1 MRSGLTHVGEPKVF
15 PAHKMAILDW
25 TWLCLVWTLLVLA
38 AGVVLYFWGT
48 STYGRFTKQNI
59 PHLKPLP
66 FIGSMA
72 PYMGKKSL
80 FEHLLESYNQFKG
93 HQFGIMFMFRR
104 PVVYVRDLELIKTI
118 AVKDFE
124 YFTDHQTDFFESGE
138 SIWSKLLFI
147 LKGQRWRDMRATVS
161 PAFTSSK
168 MKTMFVLVNE
178 CSEQLLDFLEQSYQ
192 QPLETG
198 YKIKR
203 DGDLLVLEVKELY
216 ARYTNDV
223 IATTAFG
230 LKVDSLK
237 HPTNEFYMM
246 GQDATSF
253 GAIKWL
259 IFLSI
264 PKVMKFLGI
273 NLIPGKITQFFKT
286 LVLDTVATR
295 EREGIIRPDL
305 LHLLIQAKKGTL
317 HEEDSA
323 EGQKGAK
330 INDEDIIAQ
339 SLQFFLAGFDTSSTL
354 MSFVS
359 YLLAIHPDVQ
369 TRLQEE
375 IDKTLKK
382 HDGKFTYEMVHS
394 MKYLD
399 MVVSETLRLYP
410 PAAAVGRVCVKNYTL
425 KSDPPLELRP
435 GDDIMIPVYGLQH
448 DPNYFPDPE
457 RFDPERFSDDNK
469 HNINPMTYI
478 PFGLGPRS
486 CIGNRFALM
495 ETKSL
500 LAHLL
505 SRFSVKVISK
515 TPIPIKVIQKG
526 FNVTAE
532 GGFWLGLEK
541 RIT

>member
-1 MRSGLTHVGEPKVF
+1 MP
-15 PAHKMAILDW
+15 I
-25 TWLCLVWTLLVLA
+25 
-38 AGVVLYFWGT
+38 
-48 STYGRFTKQNI
+48 
-59 PHLKPLP
+59 
-66 FIGSMA
+66 
-72 PYMGKKSL
+72 
-80 FEHLLESYNQFKG
+80 
-93 HQFGIMFMFRR
+93 
-104 PVVYVRDLELIKTI
+104 VYVRDLELIKTI
-118 AVKDFE
+118 TVKDFE
-124 YFTDHQTDFFESGE
+124 YFTDHRTDFFESRE
-138 SIWSKLLFI
+138 SIWSKPLVI

-168 MKTMFVLVNE
+168 MKNMFVLVNE

-203 DGDLLVLEVKELY
+203 VKELY
-216 ARYTNDV
+216 TRYTNDV

-253 GAIKWL
+253 GSIKFL

-323 EGQKGAK
+323 EDQKGAK

-399 MVVSETLRLYP
+399 MVVSESKSEHQNFPKEEAAVETVGALEDRYGDWHLIVGHHRQLKKWTQGDETLRLYP
-410 PAAAVGRVCVKNYTL
+410 PGAAVERVCVKNYTL

-435 GDDIMIPVYGLQH
+435 GDNIMIPIYGLQH

-515 TPIPIKVIQKG
+515 TPVPIKVIQKG

-541 RIT
+541 RTT